1 MPPDGSIKNNHP
13 TLKPIG
19 LMRRLVRLVAEPG
32 DIILDPF
39 AGSGTTGIACM
50 AEGVN
55 FVGFELDPQYFDMMQ
70 NRVGWA
76 FNNPEEV
83 PPRA

>member
-1 MPPDGSIKNNHP
+1 
-13 TLKPIG
+13 
-19 LMRRLVRLVAEPG
+19 
-32 DIILDPF
+32 
-39 AGSGTTGIACM
+39 M

-70 NRVGWA
+70 NRVAWA